1 LSNRPKQHPLNRA
14 SRSRFELEEIF
25 GAFGRHDA
33 IIVEGEAHIYAVEC
47 SCGFRAPAPFGAEM
61 AVRVLKN
68 HLSRYGLVP
77 DPTGSRYL

>member
-1 LSNRPKQHPLNRA
+1 MSEFP
-14 SRSRFELEEIF
+14 
-25 GAFGRHDA
+25 DA
-33 IIVEGEAHIYAVEC
+33 TVGYLIDKIERYERLIRWLAK
-47 SCGFRAPAPFGAEM
+47 EM